1 MSRVHKHPQ
10 AQEDLLDIWVRIAA
24 DSPFHADRF
33 LDLLD
38 DKMRLLA
45 DAPGI
50 GRPRAELSPGL
61 RSLPVGNYV
70 IFYRQVGIAIEIVR
84 VLHGARDIEAL
95 FDDDDAGTGSP

>member
-1 MSRVHKHPQ
+1 MSRVRKLPQ

-24 DSPFHADRF
+24 DSPFHADHF

-45 DAPGI
+45 GTPGI
-50 GRPRAELSPGL
+50 GRSRAELSPGL
-61 RSLPVGNYV
+61 RGLPMDNYV
-70 IFYRQVGIAIEIVR
+70 IFYRQVSMGIEIVR

-95 FDDDDAGTGSP
+95 FDDTESGAGSS

>member
-1 MSRVHKHPQ
+1 MSLLHKLPQ
-10 AQEDLLDIWVRIAA
+10 AQEDLLDTWVRIAA

-33 LDLLD
+33 LDLLG
-38 DKMRLLA
+38 DKMQLLA

-50 GRPRAELSPGL
+50 GRSRAELFPGL

-70 IFYRQVGIAIEIVR
+70 IFYCQVSTGIEIVR

-95 FDDDDAGTGSP
+95 FHDSEAGSSSR